1 MFEFQGHFR
10 GDSVMQKNYSGKGP
24 NCKVVQFIKHFMS
37 DASSIAG
44 STDIDESSG
53 VTEDESYDDYVGA
66 NPEENDEEDCDLGD
80 DNDGDD
86 GDTDENNERSID
98 ARVGNRNGKSFNKSE
113 NDRKNESKILIIRYV
128 K

>member
-1 MFEFQGHFR
+1 
-10 GDSVMQKNYSGKGP
+10 
-24 NCKVVQFIKHFMS
+24 MS

-66 NPEENDEEDCDLGD
+66 NPEENDEEDVDLGD

-86 GDTDENNERSID
+86 GADGVSLQ
-98 ARVGNRNGKSFNKSE
+98 GK
-113 NDRKNESKILIIRYV
+113 IP
-128 K
+128 